1 MLLVDSLTDGKL
13 NAHTIDW
20 ALYMPE
26 QQQEL
31 DKKKFPEEENIKQV
45 LKGSF
50 QSSLFCHFGIAQDL
64 ANYRH

>member
-1 MLLVDSLTDGKL
+1 
-13 NAHTIDW
+13 
-20 ALYMPE
+20 MPE

-31 DKKKFPEEENIKQV
+31 DKKEFPEEESTKQV

-50 QSSLFCHFGIAQDL
+50 QSSMFYHFGIAQDL